1 MNTFFSTIRSFPVW
15 LAVGLTLLAF
25 ALSSCDSSSPS
36 NIEQWPLN
44 DACELHQSACQ
55 TQHEK
60 QNITIDI
67 RPKPIRVARTL
78 TVRVKLDNIYAS
90 KVELDIS
97 GLNMYMGYNRVT
109 LFPLPGQPGFYE
121 GKSMLAF
128 CTNDRMDWQ
137 LTVIATQEDGEVIQ
151 APFLLVTHNR

>member
-1 MNTFFSTIRSFPVW
+1 MNTFSPTTRMFSTW
-15 LAVGLTLLAF
+15 LTVGAVSLVLW
-25 ALSSCDSSSPS
+25 LSGCDSSSPS

-44 DACELHQSACQ
+44 EACELHQSACQ
-55 TQHEK
+55 TRHEK

-67 RPKPIRVARTL
+67 LPKPIRVARTL
-78 TVRVKLDNIYAS
+78 TVRVKLDNIFAS

-137 LTVIATQEDGEVIQ
+137 LTVIATQENGEVIQ